1 MRNFFKTTQNRQITS
16 LEVALERC
24 VQGGDDRGKEF
35 IYKKYYGY
43 VMAVAIRYVK
53 NRDDAEELTN
63 ESFVKAFAGLE
74 KFSKKAEGATLERL
88 FGGWLSRICANAC
101 IDFLRVKK
109 NMLSLDDEEGPF
121 IPYPSVEAHHELAV
135 QDILA
140 MLDQLPP
147 IQKSIFNLY
156 EVEGY
161 SHEEIGQLL
170 NIPEST
176 SRTYLTRAKQKL
188 RIIYEKS
195 HLGWNDS
202 MRVHA

>member
-1 MRNFFKTTQNRQITS
+1 VRNFFKTTQNQKVTS
-16 LEVALERC
+16 LEVALDQCVLTGDERS
-24 VQGGDDRGKEF
+24 KEF

-43 VMAVAIRYVK
+43 VLAVAIRYVK
-53 NRDDAEELTN
+53 NHDDAEELTN
-63 ESFVKAFAGLE
+63 ESFVKAFSAIH
-74 KFSKKAEGATLERL
+74 KFSKKGEGAVLDRL

-109 NMLSLDDEEGPF
+109 HMLALDDEEGPY
-121 IPYPSVEAHHELAV
+121 IPHPSVEGHHDLAV
-135 QDILA
+135 QDILD

-161 SHEEIGQLL
+161 SHEEIGEMLE
-170 NIPEST
+170 IPEST

-188 RIIYEKS
+188 RKIYANSEVR
-195 HLGWNDS
+195 
-202 MRVHA
+202 MAQTTQF